1 MSEHKTP
8 LTDGELES
16 VSGGAE
22 WTQNARGSFIM
33 TGDHIIYTAAAGDT
47 LTAVA
52 GRYGVTVGQLR
63 SWNSL
68 SDVETLA
75 AGQRIVLYPNS
86 IR

>member
-1 MSEHKTP
+1 MSEHRIP
-8 LTDGELES
+8 LTDGELEF
-16 VSGGAE
+16 VSGGAG
-22 WTQNARGSFIM
+22 WMQNARGSFIIA
-33 TGDHIIYTAAAGDT
+33 GDHIVYTAAVGDT

-68 SDVETLA
+68 SETESLS
-75 AGQRIVLYPNS
+75 AGQRIILYPGT